1 MKLWKILL
9 LTCGMAALLAA
20 CNRHR
25 ETIPSIDFA
34 NYISAYTGGSISS
47 EEAVRIVFAQDME
60 QAEPGKTLEKKVFSF
75 SPSLKGHAFWENS
88 HTVTF
93 VPDSG
98 ELKQGKSYKA
108 KFLLSEF
115 YPVSRK
121 LRKFPFSFHVQ
132 QREFSL
138 KMLPMTITAA
148 NPDEVTLR
156 GQLAFN
162 EPVRKDIVRMMQF
175 RMAFATADAE
185 KGTRDDLQIV
195 GKILR
200 PAERGMRDDC

>member
-1 MKLWKILL
+1 MRIWKLFL
-9 LTCGMAALLAA
+9 LTCGLTALFSA
-20 CNRHR
+20 CNRHH
-25 ETIPSIDFA
+25 ETIPSMDFA
-34 NYISAYTGGSISS
+34 NYISAYTGGSIASD
-47 EEAVRIVFAQDME
+47 EPIRVVFAQDVE
-60 QAEPGKTLEKKVFSF
+60 SAEIGKNIEKNVFSF

-88 HTVTF
+88 HTITF

-138 KMLPMTITAA
+138 KMLPMTIPTS
-148 NPDEVTLR
+148 
-156 GQLAFN
+156 
-162 EPVRKDIVRMMQF
+162 
-175 RMAFATADAE
+175 AD
-185 KGTRDDLQIV
+185 
-195 GKILR
+195 
-200 PAERGMRDDC
+200 